1 MYNDEL
7 NEALESTYDDGYVQ
21 ALIDMDVDP
30 DELANESAYD
40 ADLDEALESTYND
53 GYVQALIDM
62 GVDPDEIAEEDVDMN
77 DDYDEAMEGPA
88 REYRHRAN
96 AGRSSNDIRN
106 ERAVNG
112 RKEIDP
118 NTEQRYDAHLAYG
131 RKRNLDPTSFA
142 YREHYLATRRGEPNV
157 YPRTKAMDKYVDK
170 VISDDEYARRSI
182 KAGNRAARMKQ
193 LRDDQRLVDAAYA
206 GSKGEASRIYH
217 K

>member
-7 NEALESTYDDGYVQ
+7 NEALESTYD
-21 ALIDMDVDP
+21 
-30 DELANESAYD
+30 
-40 ADLDEALESTYND
+40 D

-106 ERAVNG
+106 ERAANG

-118 NTEQRYDAHLAYG
+118 NTDQRYDAHLAYG

-157 YPRTKAMDKYVDK
+157 VPRTKSMDKYVDK

-182 KAGNRAARMKQ
+182 KAGNRAARMRQ
-193 LRDDQRLVDAAYA
+193 MRDEQKLIDAAYA

-217 K
+217 N